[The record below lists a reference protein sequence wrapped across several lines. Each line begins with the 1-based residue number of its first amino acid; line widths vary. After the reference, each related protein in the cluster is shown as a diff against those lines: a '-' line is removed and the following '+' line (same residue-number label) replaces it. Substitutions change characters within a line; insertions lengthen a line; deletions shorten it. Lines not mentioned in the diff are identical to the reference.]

1 VGTAKPAGPAGSASP
16 HDAARCITLRAVVAA
31 YRSAVPAYTLIA
43 TPAALLALCASGL
56 PPRAASDP
64 RAHAH
69 QQMLRDYVRD
79 SGALPGAVVV
89 AVAGGRMR
97 CETDHLYALDLEP
110 HAGDRLILLDG
121 SERLAELARS
131 PWGACQTYVS
141 AVPWQGCAESFGVA
155 PVALD
160 GAMAAMIAQAPKP
173 AGEDGD
179 GILAAIPDAADS
191 TAAATVRCAAA
202 RWANAVRVWH

>member
-1 VGTAKPAGPAGSASP
+1 VGTAKPTGS
-16 HDAARCITLRAVVAA
+16 DVAARCVTLRAVVAA

-56 PPRAASDP
+56 PPRAAADP

-69 QQMLRDYVRD
+69 LQMLRDYVRD
-79 SGALPGAVVV
+79 SGIALPGAVVV

-141 AVPWQGCAESFGVA
+141 AVPWQGCAESLGVA

-160 GAMAAMIAQAPKP
+160 GATAAMIAQAPKP

-179 GILAAIPDAADS
+179 GILAAIPGAPDS